1 MIAMVKVVE
10 VRALDGFKLHLRFSD
25 GEEGVRDCAD
35 IVAETGPM
43 VEPLRDPAFF
53 RRVFIEYGALA
64 WPNGYDIDPIA
75 LYREMQQA
83 GSLTS
88 SKVA

>member
-10 VRALDGFKLHLRFSD
+10 VRPLDGFRLQVGFSN
-25 GEEGVRDCAD
+25 GREGVRDCAD
-35 IVAETGPM
+35 IVAETGSM
-43 VEPLRDPAFF
+43 VVPLRDPAFF

-75 LYREMQQA
+75 LYREMEEA
-83 GSLTS
+83 GALSQPT
-88 SKVA
+88 AA

>member
-1 MIAMVKVVE
+1 MIVMVKIVE
-10 VRALDGFKLHLRFSD
+10 VRPLDGFRLQVRFSD
-25 GEEGVRDCAD
+25 GQEGVRDCTD

-75 LYREMQQA
+75 LHREMEEA
-83 GSLTS
+83 GSLTQPT
-88 SKVA
+88 AA

>member
-1 MIAMVKVVE
+1 MIAIVKVVE
-10 VRALDGFKLHLRFSD
+10 VRPLDGFRLHVRFSD
-25 GEEGVRDCAD
+25 GWEGVRDCAD

-43 VEPLRDPAFF
+43 VEPLRDETFF

-75 LYREMQQA
+75 LHHEMQRA
-83 GSLTS
+83 GLLQRST
-88 SKVA
+88 AA